1 MVLLPVLLGE
11 EVGRIEGIVIEEK
24 KKVTQ
29 TTIITILILQLFL
42 NINNTIAE
50 IFKELTPCFFLEGGL
65 NVSHGKS

>member
-11 EVGRIEGIVIEEK
+11 EIGIIEGIVIEEK

-50 IFKELTPCFFLEGGL
+50 IFKELTPCFCLEGGL
-65 NVSHGKS
+65 NVNHGKS